1 MSSFLHPRARS
12 APFPSPLSLHR
23 HGSPQTRGQMGTA
36 TTYSTVRS
44 APGGGTSYV
53 LSDCAHNL
61 SRGGSGQ
68 RRGTARLHSSV
79 TWTCTGRCHSCC
91 EHITSGK
98 TSLGLR
104 HARSMSSQHPRPG
117 PPHCSST
124 VEDQRLMR
132 RGECSHLKNPS
143 LVNGPTRSKHSRRT
157 QASLRLARKPDFSH
171 ANPFIRT
178 QTR

>member
-1 MSSFLHPRARS
+1 
-12 APFPSPLSLHR
+12 
-23 HGSPQTRGQMGTA
+23 MGTA

-44 APGGGTSYV
+44 APGGGTSCV

-91 EHITSGK
+91 KHITSGK

-157 QASLRLARKPDFSH
+157 QASLRLARKPDNLHVGGVAHAHIQGLACGLRGPRAYLGVNVRFSGCQL
-171 ANPFIRT
+171 RT
-178 QTR
+178 

>member
-1 MSSFLHPRARS
+1 
-12 APFPSPLSLHR
+12 
-23 HGSPQTRGQMGTA
+23 MGTD
-36 TTYSTVRS
+36 TTYSTAWLVTADRT
-44 APGGGTSYV
+44 PFV
-53 LSDCAHNL
+53 LSDWAHNL

-98 TSLGLR
+98 TPLRLR

-143 LVNGPTRSKHSRRT
+143 LVNAPTHSKHSRRT

>member
-1 MSSFLHPRARS
+1 
-12 APFPSPLSLHR
+12 
-23 HGSPQTRGQMGTA
+23 MGTD
-36 TTYSTVRS
+36 TTHSTARL
-44 APGGGTSYV
+44 APCGGASLV
-53 LSDCAHNL
+53 LSDWAHNL

-68 RRGTARLHSSV
+68 RRGTVRIHSSA
-79 TWTCTGRCHSCC
+79 TWAYTGRHQRCC
-91 EHITSGK
+91 EHIMSGE
-98 TSLGLR
+98 TPLGLR
-104 HARSMSSQHPRPG
+104 HVRTMSSQHPRPG
-117 PPHCSST
+117 PSHCSST